1 MTAVRKELRR
11 RRRPIG
17 LAAMLVALTAVLVFA
32 IGATTASLP
41 GSAFEIDGAP
51 TGANLRVD
59 VAGNL
64 DWANVAEQRQAD
76 TPPGQND
83 NAFGQGAKEDTP
95 VPTVVFGGIPPQKSD
110 LTHFGVYLETNATGQ
125 RFLNVFWRRVQSP
138 SGTTNMDFEFNQSS
152 LISGNGVTH
161 VRTAGD
167 VLIQYD
173 LVQGGTNPQLF
184 LSRWVT
190 TGAGSLCEQNNAT
203 PCWGTRVDL
212 SAAGDA
218 IGSINLQEIPAAESD
233 GLGLT
238 SIRTFGEAQIDFDA
252 LTGGGGRCVAFGS
265 AFLKSRSSDSFNA
278 ELKDFIAPVAT
289 NINQCGKV
297 IIRKQTDPDGATQLF
312 DYTKSFN
319 TDPVIPNT
327 FQLADDGVF
336 ENANVLFGNGYTV
349 TEDALPQGWSFD
361 HLDCTASTAD
371 VEFVIDPATR
381 KVTFDIDNAADILD
395 CTYFNDSLGTII
407 VKKITDDGQGAF
419 DFTTATLPGGNFTLT
434 TTGPGEAG
442 SDSNTYAD
450 IPTGTYDVA
459 ETVPVGWNLV
469 SSACSDG
476 SDPSSIG
483 LDVGETVT
491 CTFHNARERGNIIVR
506 KITDDGQGTFHYT
519 STTLDPNA
527 FDLTTTGP
535 GEAGADSRPFNG
547 ILASSLVGP
556 YDVAED
562 VPAGWT
568 LVSSACDDGSPVSA
582 IDLQDGETIVCTF
595 HNARQLGAIDITK
608 MRKHAAAG
616 PGDHPH
622 PGVTFTVEGGNLPI
636 GGVQVVT
643 DANGRACVNGLVLS
657 SFVGNYTV
665 TETLPGGYHNVGPLS
680 QGVAVTDEATGCGD
694 EPHPDADV
702 RFDNMPLTNIVITV
716 DSQVDGGTAS
726 VIDCDGTI
734 SNTDPNGDGGQTHND
749 LEPGTYTCTVVV
761 DP

>member
-1 MTAVRKELRR
+1 MELLR

-32 IGATTASLP
+32 IGAMTASLP
-41 GSAFEIDGAP
+41 GSAFEIDGPP

-59 VAGNL
+59 GGAGAL
-64 DWANVAEQRQAD
+64 DWANVAEQRQTD
-76 TPPGQND
+76 TPPGPND

-95 VPTVVFGGIPPQKSD
+95 VPTVVFGGVPPNKSD
-110 LTHFGVYLETNATGQ
+110 LTNFGVYLETNALGA
-125 RFLNVFWRRVQSP
+125 RFLNVFWRRVQNP

-152 LISGNGVTH
+152 VISGNGVTH

-173 LVQGGTNPQLF
+173 LAQGGTNPQLF

-218 IGSINLQEIPAAESD
+218 IGSINLEAIPAAESD
-233 GLGLT
+233 GLGEM

-289 NINQCGKV
+289 NIDQCATV

-319 TDPVIPNT
+319 TDPSIPNT
-327 FQLADDGVF
+327 FQLADGDVF
-336 ENANVLFGNGYTV
+336 QNDNVLFGNGYTV
-349 TEDALPQGWSFD
+349 TEDALPAGWSFD
-361 HLDCTASTAD
+361 HLDCSASIGVTPSISD
-371 VEFVIDPATR
+371 RT
-381 KVTFDIDNAADILD
+381 VTFDINNAGDVLD
-395 CTYFNDSLGTII
+395 CTYFNESLGTII

-419 DFTTATLPGGNFTLT
+419 DFTTATLPGGDFTLT

-442 SDSNTYAD
+442 SDSETFAD

-469 SSACSDG
+469 NDPVVCDDG
-476 SDPSSIG
+476 SPASAIDLG
-483 LDVGETVT
+483 VGETVT
-491 CTFHNARERGNIIVR
+491 CTFHDARERGNIIVR

-535 GEAGADSRPFNG
+535 GAPGSDERPFNG

-562 VPAGWT
+562 VPAGWN

-582 IDLQDGETIVCTF
+582 IDLQDGETIICTF
-595 HNARQLGAIDITK
+595 HNARQRGAIDITK
-608 MRKHAAAG
+608 MRKHAADG

-622 PGVTFTVEGGNLPI
+622 QGVTFTVEGGELPI

-643 DANGRACVNGLVLS
+643 DENGRACVNNLVLS

-680 QGVAVTDEATGCGD
+680 QGVSVNVEASGCGD
-694 EPHPDADV
+694 EPSPDADV

-749 LEPGTYTCTVVV
+749 LEAGTYTCTVVV